1 MLGEIYGV
9 SVDELL
15 GKEKTD
21 KEDEKENKFEWEIVG
36 MILVLGGGFIQPV
49 FGLIMAFCVLGW
61 MIKRKKLYKT
71 VIIAIIV
78 SLLFN
83 VCNLYVTMSIKN
95 TDDSEAVIEKVE

>member
-36 MILVLGGGFIQPV
+36 MILVLGGRIYSTGFWIDNGILC
-49 FGLIMAFCVLGW
+49 FRM
-61 MIKRKKLYKT
+61 
-71 VIIAIIV
+71 
-78 SLLFN
+78 
-83 VCNLYVTMSIKN
+83 
-95 TDDSEAVIEKVE
+95 DD

>member
-21 KEDEKENKFEWEIVG
+21 KEDEKENKFEWEIAG
-36 MILVLGGGFIQPV
+36 MILVLGVGFIQPV